1 MIRLVLILCGGLYFG
16 LLILGEDHGQKRYG
30 LMLADQQPK
39 ATPSPQPAPEV
50 VKDVVY
56 IPART
61 VMEPTKVAAAP
72 VDPPVVSSVA
82 PLVTESAPLLTA
94 TDTAA
99 PAALPEPD
107 IPGGTLFTVASRQ
120 VNVRQ
125 GPGKTFAV
133 VGSLT
138 KGEQV
143 LVVLEENPV
152 KGWSRVR
159 LEGDGMEGY
168 IASSLLTPA
177 P

>member
-50 VKDVVY
+50 VKDVIY

-72 VDPPVVSSVA
+72 VEPPVEPPAVSSA
-82 PLVTESAPLLTA
+82 APLLAASA
-94 TDTAA
+94 TDTATPA
-99 PAALPEPD
+99 PLPEPD

>member
-72 VDPPVVSSVA
+72 VEPPVEPPAVSSA
-82 PLVTESAPLLTA
+82 APLLTA

-125 GPGKTFAV
+125 GPGKSFAV